1 MRKKSKKALKEST
14 AKAQDSTPM
23 MISDAS
29 SSSQSSSRRNIA
41 GSIERT
47 DRFKNIDDGLVPF
60 KINTGYGSGESTID
74 IKDAII
80 LCQKAYYNFSQFRNV
95 IDMMTE
101 FSVSNIYLKGGSA
114 KSREF
119 FEALF
124 KKINILSFQD
134 KFFREYYRSGNVF
147 TYRFDAVVQP
157 SDLAKITQ
165 IFGARPQQYIPQAKP
180 LPAPTDKPL
189 KKIAP
194 VAPSAEP
201 EGLKLPVRYII
212 LNPADVRLLGTANF
226 GIAIYQKIL
235 TEYELMRLRY
245 PQTPED
251 EELYQSLPD
260 DTKRLIENKKMT
272 FVPLFLQPGK
282 MYITFYKKQDY
293 EPFAVPMGFPVL
305 EDINY
310 KYELKK
316 MDMAIS
322 RTMQQMILLVTAGTD
337 PEKGGINQKNLD
349 ALRKLFENQSVGRV
363 LVADYTT
370 KAEFVIPQIA
380 EILDP
385 KKYEVVDRDIN
396 NGLNNILLGE
406 GKFAN
411 QMQKTDVFLARLA
424 QARQTFLNDFLFPEI
439 KRISQELGFKSYPTP
454 YFEDFFLKDNAVRSK
469 VFTRL
474 MELGILT
481 PEEGLRAIESN
492 VLPTK
497 EENEANQEEYKNLR
511 EKGFYY
517 PLIGASAA
525 EPGPSGQAQP
535 KGISGGSPN
544 AGRPSGSG
552 GSPQGAKTVGPIGSN
567 ASEELFSLTK
577 IKENMVIAQNLDK
590 EVESHLKKKF
600 KIKKLNDAQKEV
612 AESICSVIMAN
623 ENPEKWTESIATY
636 CEKPVDSNPERVKAV
651 DEIAA
656 QHGVNNYLASLLFVS
671 KKDK

>member
-1 MRKKSKKALKEST
+1 MKKKTKKIVEQEAA
-14 AKAQDSTPM
+14 AKANDGAPF
-23 MISDAS
+23 MISEAS
-29 SSSQSSSRRNIA
+29 TSPITSTRRNVA
-41 GSIERT
+41 GNIDRT

-60 KINTGYGSGESTID
+60 KINTGYGNGQSTVD

-101 FSVSNIYLKGGSA
+101 FSVSNIYFRGGSS

-119 FEALF
+119 FESLF
-124 KKINILSFQD
+124 KKINLVTLQD
-134 KFFREYYRSGNVF
+134 KYFREYYRSGNVF
-147 TYRFDAVVQP
+147 TYRFDATVKEA
-157 SDLAKITQ
+157 DIKKITQ
-165 IFGARPQQYIPQAKP
+165 TFGAQIPRKP
-180 LPAPTDKPL
+180 NNNINNIPL
-189 KKIAP
+189 EDPNALKI
-194 VAPSAEP
+194 
-201 EGLKLPVRYII
+201 PVRYII
-212 LNPADVRLLGTANF
+212 LNPADIRLLGTANF

-310 KYELKK
+310 KHELKK

-337 PEKGGINQKNLD
+337 PDKGGINQKNLE
-349 ALRKLFENQSVGRV
+349 ALRKLFENQSIGRI

-370 KAEFVIPQIA
+370 KAEFVIPQISD
-380 EILDP
+380 ILDP

-396 NGLNNILLGE
+396 NGLNNILLGGE
-406 GKFAN
+406 KFAN
-411 QMQKTDVFLARLA
+411 QVQKTDVFLARLR

-439 KRISQELGFKSYPTP
+439 KRLSQELGFKNYPVP
-454 YFEDFFLKDNAVRSK
+454 YFEDFNLKDDSAHEK
-469 VFTRL
+469 VYTRL

-481 PEEGLRAIESN
+481 PEEGIRAIESN
-492 VLPTK
+492 VLPSK
-497 EENEANQEEYKNLR
+497 DENLLSQKEYKTQR
-511 EKGFYY
+511 EDGLYQ
-517 PLIGASAA
+517 PLIGGMKQQDGT
-525 EPGPSGQAQP
+525 PGG
-535 KGISGGSPN
+535 
-544 AGRPSGSG
+544 AGRPAGSTA
-552 GSPQGAKTVGPIGSN
+552 PQTTKKISPIGTK
-567 ASEELFSLTK
+567 ASESYSLSRV
-577 IKENMVIAQNLDK
+577 KENMVVAQDLDAEIEK
-590 EVESHLKKKF
+590 HLKKKF
-600 KIKKLNDAQKEV
+600 KIKKLNEQQNQV
-612 AESICSVIMAN
+612 SQGISSLIMAN
-623 ENPEKWTESIATY
+623 EEPANWVNSIASY
-636 CEKPVDSNPERVKAV
+636 CEKPIGSNPDRAKQI

-656 QHGVNNYLASLLFVS
+656 EHGVDGYLASLLYIS
-671 KKDK
+671 KK

>member
-1 MRKKSKKALKEST
+1 MKKKKNAKKITEQESL
-14 AKAQDSTPM
+14 AKVADSTPF
-23 MISDAS
+23 MISEAS
-29 SSSQSSSRRNIA
+29 ASPTTSTRRGAA
-41 GSIERT
+41 GLIERI

-60 KINTGYGSGESTID
+60 KINTGYGNGQSTVD

-101 FSVSNIYLKGGSA
+101 FSVSNIYFKGGSS

-124 KKINILSFQD
+124 KKLNILSFQD
-134 KFFREYYRSGNVF
+134 KYFREYYRSGNVF
-147 TYRFDAVVQP
+147 TYRFDALVN
-157 SDLAKITQ
+157 SEDLGKITQ
-165 IFGARPQQYIPQAKP
+165 TFGAAVSQYVEQPKS
-180 LPAPTDKPL
+180 LPAEKVKSL
-189 KKIAP
+189 KQTLQP
-194 VAPSAEP
+194 VQQDSKN
-201 EGLKLPVRYII
+201 GLKLPVRYII
-212 LNPADVRLLGTANF
+212 LNPADIRLLGTANF

-305 EDINY
+305 EDLNY

-337 PEKGGINQKNLD
+337 PDKGGINQKNLE

-380 EILDP
+380 DILDP

-396 NGLNNILLGE
+396 NGLNNILLGGE
-406 GKFAN
+406 KFAN
-411 QMQKTDVFLARLA
+411 QVQKTEVFLARLM

-439 KRISQELGFKSYPTP
+439 KRISQELGFKNYPVP
-454 YFEDFFLKDNAVRSK
+454 YFEDFNLKENDTRAK
-469 VFTRL
+469 IYTRL
-474 MELGILT
+474 IELGVLT
-481 PEEGLRAIESN
+481 PEEGVKAIETN
-492 VLPTK
+492 ILPTK
-497 EENEANQEEYKNLR
+497 EENLLSQKEYKTQRDEGL
-511 EKGFYY
+511 FQ
-517 PLIGASAA
+517 PLIG
-525 EPGPSGQAQP
+525 
-535 KGISGGSPN
+535 GGKQQDGMDGG
-544 AGRPSGSG
+544 AGRP
-552 GSPQGAKTVGPIGSN
+552 QGASAPQTTKKISPVGIK
-567 ASEELFSLTK
+567 ASELYSLSK
-577 IKENMVIAQNLDK
+577 IKDHMILAQSLEE
-590 EVESHLKKKF
+590 EVKSHLKKKF
-600 KIKKLNDAQKEV
+600 KIKKLNEQQEEV
-612 AESICSVIMAN
+612 LSGVTSLILAN
-623 ENPEKWTESIATY
+623 EEPNNWIQSVASY
-636 CEKPVDSNPERVKAV
+636 CEKPIDSNPDRVKSI

-656 QHGVNNYLASLLFVS
+656 THNIDNYLASLLYIS
-671 KKDK
+671 RK